1 MQADLV
7 DRYLS
12 GIHRVFEHLSE
23 KNHKRSKF
31 EEGRREQRRSA
42 QLAIESAQQ
51 AIDQRS
57 AEFGVIRGA
66 VKKAVESIP
75 AHRNPGDSNPVGRDR
90 SGDEEVDT
98 EMAEAR
104 LISHMEALE
113 RLVAKASERQTFF
126 IRRRSEIQQSLDLV
140 NSHCDKEVHALNVM
154 KSRILARFPADVA
167 RKAATGD
174 QKSGLH
180 IEVMSVAQFRELVS
194 QIELEVPSPE
204 SINRRVKKGEARS
217 SLVWCGLAALGI
229 PVSIGWYFGGRF
241 VNPPN
246 NIDGMWWYQ
255 EIYPFFFW
263 IGVIGTVLFPFALLK
278 WFKFSD
284 S

>member
-23 KNHKRSKF
+23 SDHELSKF
-31 EEGRREQRRSA
+31 EEGRRERRRSA

-57 AEFGVIRGA
+57 AKFGVIRGA

-75 AHRNPGDSNPVGRDR
+75 SHRNPGDSNPVGRDR

-113 RLVAKASERQTFF
+113 RLLKKASERQTFL
-126 IRRRSEIQQSLDLV
+126 IRRRSELQQSLDLV

-180 IEVMSVAQFRELVS
+180 IEVMSFEQFRELVS
-194 QIELEVPSPE
+194 WIEREVPSPE
-204 SINRRVKKGEARS
+204 SINRRVKKGEARNS
-217 SLVWCGLAALGI
+217 VVSRGLVALGI
-229 PVSIGWYFGGRF
+229 PVYFGLYFGGQF
-241 VNPPN
+241 VNFHN
-246 NIDGMWWYQ
+246 GDGTSLSLK
-255 EIYPFFFW
+255 IASTFFW
-263 IGVIGTVLFPFALLK
+263 IGVIGTVMFPFALFRWYKLPH
-278 WFKFSD
+278 S
-284 S
+284 